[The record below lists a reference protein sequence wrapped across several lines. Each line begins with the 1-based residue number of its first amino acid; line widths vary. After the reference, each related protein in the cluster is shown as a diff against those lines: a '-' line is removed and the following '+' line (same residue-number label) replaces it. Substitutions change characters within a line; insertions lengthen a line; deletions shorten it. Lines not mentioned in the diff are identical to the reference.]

1 VEGQTDVGKLVGAI
15 SELFFATAT
24 KMAYRTENV
33 TATYNKHRTK
43 IYNSYVN
50 ACLFQFSAYFC
61 NTNIQV

>member
-1 VEGQTDVGKLVGAI
+1 VEGETDVGKLVGAI
-15 SELFFATAT
+15 SELFVATAT

-50 ACLFQFSAYFC
+50 SFLLQFSAYFC
-61 NTNIQV
+61 KTNIQI